1 MGIIITLLKRVIIMF
16 NKFIIILC
24 TLLTVACADSK
35 HDSVEESAILT
46 AYIFTPTTNLNN
58 QIADTLAAAKA
69 QNKQALF
76 VLGAQWCH
84 DSKGLAQQFSTPQMQ
99 KILTDHYQVLFVD
112 AGFFDKGFDLVQ
124 QFSVPVYY
132 GTPTVMVVDPN
143 ANKIQNRLS
152 MKKWLNA
159 YKVPLHEYVEYFT
172 NFATSNDK
180 PAEVSSTMQTYL
192 TAIND
197 FETQQAVRLKA
208 AYGVIS
214 PLLKQYMESDNK
226 DASAEF
232 TDKWQQVSGFR
243 SRIPDDIQ
251 VLITQAKS
259 NVEAGSSAP
268 LILPTYP
275 AFTWE

>member
-1 MGIIITLLKRVIIMF
+1 MLFTFSCAQTKESEHNISTE
-16 NKFIIILC
+16 
-24 TLLTVACADSK
+24 TVAFP
-35 HDSVEESAILT
+35 E
-46 AYIFTPTTNLNN
+46 YIFTPTTNLND
-58 QIADTLAAAKA
+58 QIADTLAAAKSH
-69 QNKQALF
+69 NKQALF
-76 VLGAQWCH
+76 VLGTQWCH

-124 QFSVPVYY
+124 QFSLPVYY

-143 ANKIQNRLS
+143 SNKIQNRLS

-159 YKVPLHEYVEYFT
+159 YKVPLNEYVEYFT
-172 NFATSNDK
+172 NFATNNEK
-180 PAEVSSTMQTYL
+180 PREISSAMQTYL

-197 FETQQAVRLKA
+197 FEIEQAVRLKA

-226 DASAEF
+226 DSSAEF

-243 SRIPDDIQ
+243 SRIQDDIQ

-259 NVEAGSSAP
+259 NIEAGSSAP

-275 AFTWE
+275 SFTWE